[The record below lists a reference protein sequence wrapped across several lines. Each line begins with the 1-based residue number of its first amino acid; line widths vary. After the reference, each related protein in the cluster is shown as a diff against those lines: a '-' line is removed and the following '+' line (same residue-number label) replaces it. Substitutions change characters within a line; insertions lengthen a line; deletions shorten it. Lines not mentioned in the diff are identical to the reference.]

1 MIPLY
6 GKKNSYNFRPYH
18 NHGHFG
24 TCSFV
29 LLNDIIQKHDLS
41 HLHSD
46 VILVPE
52 KAKMRLILKSP
63 YSQLHA
69 FNHWRNATYVP
80 ALRSETTE
88 GRIQMGGT
96 RIRVSIRSFGLPTS
110 GFIINSG
117 ISCRES
123 KHQQLRLWILKLSV

>member
-1 MIPLY
+1 MV
-6 GKKNSYNFRPYH
+6 KKYSYNFRPYH

-52 KAKMRLILKSP
+52 KAKMRLSLFYIKIP
-63 YSQLHA
+63 
-69 FNHWRNATYVP
+69 
-80 ALRSETTE
+80 
-88 GRIQMGGT
+88 IQ
-96 RIRVSIRSFGLPTS
+96 SIAC
-110 GFIINSG
+110 I
-117 ISCRES
+117 
-123 KHQQLRLWILKLSV
+123 